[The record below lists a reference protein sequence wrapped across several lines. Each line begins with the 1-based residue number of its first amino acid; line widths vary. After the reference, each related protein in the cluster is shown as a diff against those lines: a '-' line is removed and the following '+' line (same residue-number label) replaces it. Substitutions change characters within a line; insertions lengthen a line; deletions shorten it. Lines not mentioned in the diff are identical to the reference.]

1 MNLHQKLQL
10 TLKHVLTPSLQQAIR
25 LLPLT
30 RLELAITINQEL
42 TLNPVLEE
50 AIELEEVQE
59 DNQELL
65 LEKQKAKSEDTEASL
80 REDDFEAFFNEYFDN
95 AYIPRMKEEQEATS
109 LEATVSQPSN
119 LASHLRWQL
128 AMAKLNER
136 EKEIAETIIGNLDP
150 NGLLAVSIEEIAE
163 LGNFSIEEVNK
174 ILKIIQKLD
183 PVGVGATNL
192 NECLMLQ
199 LEQLGLHNSPAAEII
214 KNYLPLVK
222 KYDLT
227 TLSNKLRISVE
238 EVKYYIDVIKNLDP
252 APGLRYNSKDPIYI
266 KPDVLVKKVDDHYE
280 VELLEEGFPKIK
292 INPLYRKILKEKD
305 KYPPETIAYVKD
317 KLKAGVWLIKSLD
330 LRQQTLYKV
339 AKAIVDFQKDF
350 LDYGPSKIKPLT
362 LKDISQ
368 VVQMHESTI
377 SRAVT
382 NKYMITPRGLFEMK
396 YFFHSGLENE
406 QGEEVSSLVIKSKI
420 QEIIQQ
426 EPQKKPYSD
435 SKIVQLLRRQGIII
449 SRRTIAKYRDELNIP
464 ASHIRKN
471 IKKF

>member
-1 MNLHQKLQL
+1 MSLHQKLQL

-30 RLELAITINQEL
+30 RLELATTLNQEL

-50 AIELEEVQE
+50 ATELEELQE
-59 DNQELL
+59 EIQELS
-65 LEKQKAKSEDTEASL
+65 LEREHPRLEDTEKSL
-80 REDDFEAFFNEYFDN
+80 KEDDLEAFFNEYFDN
-95 AYIPRMKEEQEATS
+95 VYVPRMKETQEVSS
-109 LEATVSQPSN
+109 LEATISQPSN

-136 EKEIAETIIGNLDP
+136 EKEISEAIIGNLDS

-163 LGNFSIEEVNK
+163 IGNYSIEEVNK
-174 ILKIIQKLD
+174 VLKIIQKLD
-183 PVGVGATNL
+183 PVGVAATSL
-192 NECLMLQ
+192 IECLLLQ
-199 LEQLGLHNSPAAEII
+199 LEQLKLADSPAAEII

-222 KYDLT
+222 KYDLA
-227 TLSNKLRISVE
+227 TLSNKLKIPVE
-238 EVKYYIDVIKNLDP
+238 EVKYYIEIIKNLDP
-252 APGLRYNSKDPIYI
+252 APGLRYNSRDPIYI
-266 KPDVLVKKVDDHYE
+266 KPDVLVKKVNDHYE
-280 VELLEEGFPKIK
+280 VELFEEGFPKIK
-292 INPLYRKILKEKD
+292 INPLYRKIIKEKD
-305 KYPPETIAYVKD
+305 KYPPETISYVKD
-317 KLKAGVWLIKSLD
+317 KLKAGIWLIKSLD

-339 AKAIVDFQKDF
+339 AKAIVDYQKDF
-350 LDYGPSKIKPLT
+350 FDYGPSKIKPLT

-382 NKYMITPRGLFEMK
+382 NKYMMTPRGLFEMK

-406 QGEEVSSLVIKSKI
+406 KGEEVSSLVIKGKI

-426 EPQKKPYSD
+426 EPRNKPYSD
-435 SKIVQLLRRQGIII
+435 SKIVQILRKQGIII
-449 SRRTIAKYRDELNIP
+449 SRRTIAKYRDELSIP
-464 ASHIRKN
+464 ASHVRKN

>member
-1 MNLHQKLQL
+1 
-10 TLKHVLTPSLQQAIR
+10 
-25 LLPLT
+25 
-30 RLELAITINQEL
+30 
-42 TLNPVLEE
+42 
-50 AIELEEVQE
+50 
-59 DNQELL
+59 
-65 LEKQKAKSEDTEASL
+65 
-80 REDDFEAFFNEYFDN
+80 
-95 AYIPRMKEEQEATS
+95 
-109 LEATVSQPSN
+109 
-119 LASHLRWQL
+119 
-128 AMAKLNER
+128 
-136 EKEIAETIIGNLDP
+136 
-150 NGLLAVSIEEIAE
+150 
-163 LGNFSIEEVNK
+163 
-174 ILKIIQKLD
+174 
-183 PVGVGATNL
+183 
-192 NECLMLQ
+192 
-199 LEQLGLHNSPAAEII
+199 
-214 KNYLPLVK
+214 
-222 KYDLT
+222 
-227 TLSNKLRISVE
+227 
-238 EVKYYIDVIKNLDP
+238 
-252 APGLRYNSKDPIYI
+252 
-266 KPDVLVKKVDDHYE
+266 
-280 VELLEEGFPKIK
+280 
-292 INPLYRKILKEKD
+292 
-305 KYPPETIAYVKD
+305 
-317 KLKAGVWLIKSLD
+317 LD